1 MPPTRTQRL
10 NMRLH
15 PKSRKTGHQSKSASR
30 VNLTKET
37 VSLAKPPKRPLSG
50 STANRN
56 RPKACLLGKENSYE
70 VSVTISVGANLD
82 FGAIVAAGVSAE
94 VSTSTAKWTTD
105 SNQQECT
112 GPWSCSMILTPKVQE
127 VAGKQFVWVGCPS
140 EKKEFPYTAQFPIKS
155 GDNLPIQHGELCQ
168 CRNYDGFDE
177 GAEDAPVPC
186 PNDC

>member
-1 MPPTRTQRL
+1 MSSTTNRDDRRT
-10 NMRLH
+10 
-15 PKSRKTGHQSKSASR
+15 
-30 VNLTKET
+30 
-37 VSLAKPPKRPLSG
+37 
-50 STANRN
+50 
-56 RPKACLLGKENSYE
+56 ACLLGKENSYE
-70 VSVTISVGANLD
+70 VSVTVSVGANLD

-94 VSTSTAKWTTD
+94 VSTSTAKGTTD

-112 GPWSCSMILTPKVQE
+112 GPWSCSMILTPEVQE

-177 GAEDAPVPC
+177 EAEDAPVPC